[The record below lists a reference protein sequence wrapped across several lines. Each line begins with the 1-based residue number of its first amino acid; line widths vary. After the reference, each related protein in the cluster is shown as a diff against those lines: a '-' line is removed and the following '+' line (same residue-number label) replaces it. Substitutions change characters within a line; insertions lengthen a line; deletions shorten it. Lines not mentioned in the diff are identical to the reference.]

1 MKNLSL
7 KYSLPLVLFI
17 ALLVGLLSCSKDN
30 DEPVIDN
37 TLRYLP
43 GVYPDSTITDG
54 PFIFDNGNRFTVKW
68 IEKNRTVQENT
79 IVENDDGRFEASF
92 GFPFDFVK
100 TFIDEPINNDYV
112 QEFTNVKNLVALSDI
127 HGQYGILVSLL
138 KNNGVID
145 KNYNWV
151 FGSGHLV
158 INGDIF
164 DRGDRVTEILWL
176 IFKLENQ
183 ARVMG
188 GKVHYLLGNHEIM
201 VLNNDLRYV
210 SYKYATNSR
219 RLGTTYDQLY
229 SKNTVIGKWL
239 RTKAVIV
246 KINDMVFNHSGISP
260 DFVQQNLSLEI
271 VNRAFQ
277 EDIIDVSD
285 SIIDADPLLDF
296 LTGSNGPIWYRG
308 YFEDNSFS
316 IDELNVI
323 LNHLAAS
330 YIIVGHTSMD
340 EIKFYYSGKVIAID
354 SKIKE
359 GMTGQVL
366 IYDNGSFRIGTEN

>member
-296 LTGSNGPIWYRG
+296 LTGSNGPIWYL
-308 YFEDNSFS
+308 D
-316 IDELNVI
+316 I
-323 LNHLAAS
+323 LK
-330 YIIVGHTSMD
+330 IIVLALM
-340 EIKFYYSGKVIAID
+340 
-354 SKIKE
+354 
-359 GMTGQVL
+359 
-366 IYDNGSFRIGTEN
+366 N